1 MEEWD
6 NVAWFQHDW
15 VWEAEAWLLGL
26 ALAAAVAWFVDG
38 YRKYGYWHDK
48 DDKEE
53 E

>member
-1 MEEWD
+1 MEEWN

-15 VWEAEAWLLGL
+15 VWEAGAWLLGL
-26 ALAAAVAWFVDG
+26 SLAAAVAWFVDG
-38 YRKYGYWHDK
+38 YRKYGCWHDK